1 MIRTVLPLFAAL
13 LSGLFGT
20 APWLHAQLPAPG
32 PAAAKDAVAVL
43 KQSLAQGQALIRKY
57 EWVET
62 TIITLKGE
70 EKARKQNRVYYGA
83 DGTLQ
88 KTPIGEAAPPPQQAS
103 GGRGGGRGRGKVKE
117 HIVENKKEEMQ
128 EYMQKAVALV
138 HQYLPPKPE
147 LIQAAKDAGRVT
159 PQPQGDG
166 RVKLEIAQYL
176 QPGDKLSIDVDAAA
190 SQLLGVAVETYLE
203 KKDDPVTLAVQM
215 ARLPDG
221 AFYAAQTTL
230 DAKAKNIRVVIQNS
244 GYRPLS
250 K

>member
-1 MIRTVLPLFAAL
+1 MTNRQMFIAVFAAVL
-13 LSGLFGT
+13 LAVSL
-20 APWLHAQLPAPG
+20 AVNAQQPG
-32 PAAAKDAVAVL
+32 APAAGASAQDTVAAL

-62 TIITLKGE
+62 TIISLKGE

-83 DGTLQ
+83 DGKLQ
-88 KTPIGEAAPPPQQAS
+88 KTPIGEAAPAKPAS
-103 GGRGGGRGRGKVKE
+103 GGGGGRGRGKVKE
-117 HIVENKKEEMQ
+117 QIVENKKEDMQ

-138 HQYLPPKPE
+138 QQYLPPKPE

-159 PQPQGDG
+159 PQPQGNG

-190 SQLLGVAVETYLE
+190 SHLLGLAVETYLE
-203 KKDDPVTLAVQM
+203 KKDDPVTVAVQM
-215 ARLPDG
+215 ATLPDG

>member
-1 MIRTVLPLFAAL
+1 MTCKQLFSTTFIAAL
-13 LSGLFGT
+13 LGT
-20 APWLHAQLPAPG
+20 VPGLHAQQPAPG
-32 PAAAKDAVAVL
+32 PAAAKDAVAAL

-62 TIITLKGE
+62 TIISLKGE

-83 DGTLQ
+83 DGKLQ
-88 KTPIGEAAPPPQQAS
+88 KTPIGEAAPPAEQGS
-103 GGRGGGRGRGKVKE
+103 GGRSGRGRGRVKE
-117 HIVENKKEEMQ
+117 QIVENKKEDMQ

-138 HQYLPPKPE
+138 HQYLPPKPD

-190 SQLLGVAVETYLE
+190 SHLLGVAVETYLE

-215 ARLPDG
+215 ATLPDG

-244 GYRPLS
+244 GYRPMS

>member
-1 MIRTVLPLFAAL
+1 MTCKQLLIAAFVVALPKI
-13 LSGLFGT
+13 
-20 APWLHAQLPAPG
+20 APMLNAQQPATG
-32 PAAAKDAVAVL
+32 PAAAKDSVAAL

-62 TIITLKGE
+62 TIISLKGE
-70 EKARKQNRVYYGA
+70 EKARKQNRVFYGA
-83 DGTLQ
+83 DGKLQ
-88 KTPIGEAAPPPQQAS
+88 KTPIGEAAPPKEQAS
-103 GGRGGGRGRGKVKE
+103 GRRGGRGGGKVKE
-117 HIVENKKEEMQ
+117 QIVENKKEDMQ

-190 SQLLGVAVETYLE
+190 SHLLGVAVETYLE

-215 ARLPDG
+215 ATLPDG

>member
-1 MIRTVLPLFAAL
+1 MTCKQLSIVTFVAAL
-13 LSGLFGT
+13 LGI
-20 APWLHAQLPAPG
+20 APVLNAQQPAP
-32 PAAAKDAVAVL
+32 AAKDAVAAL

-62 TIITLKGE
+62 TIISLKGE

-83 DGTLQ
+83 DGKLQ
-88 KTPIGEAAPPPQQAS
+88 KTPIGEAAAPKEQAS
-103 GGRGGGRGRGKVKE
+103 AGRSGGRGRGKIKE
-117 HIVENKKEEMQ
+117 QIVENKKEDMQ

-138 HQYLPPKPE
+138 HEYLPPKPE

-159 PQPQGDG
+159 PQPQGAG

-176 QPGDKLSIDVDAAA
+176 QPGDKLSIDVDAAG
-190 SQLLGVAVETYLE
+190 SKLLGVAVDTYLE

-215 ARLPDG
+215 ATLPDG

>member
-1 MIRTVLPLFAAL
+1 MTCKRLLIAAFLGAL
-13 LSGLFGT
+13 LGT
-20 APWLHAQLPAPG
+20 APVLNAQQPAPA
-32 PAAAKDAVAVL
+32 PAAKDAVAAL

-62 TIITLKGE
+62 TIISLKGE

-83 DGTLQ
+83 DGKLQ

-117 HIVENKKEEMQ
+117 QIVENKKDEMQ

-190 SQLLGVAVETYLE
+190 SHLIGVAVDTYLE

-215 ARLPDG
+215 TTLPDG